1 MLMSD
6 VGVATVCERT
16 QQVFVWTRA
25 GFEDVELM
33 GGEQGRLQERMEEA
47 SRLGRIQG
55 GC

>member
-1 MLMSD
+1 MSD
-6 VGVATVCERT
+6 VGTAMVCERMR
-16 QQVFVWTRA
+16 QIFVWTGA

-33 GGEQGRLQERMEEA
+33 GGEWGRLQERAEEA